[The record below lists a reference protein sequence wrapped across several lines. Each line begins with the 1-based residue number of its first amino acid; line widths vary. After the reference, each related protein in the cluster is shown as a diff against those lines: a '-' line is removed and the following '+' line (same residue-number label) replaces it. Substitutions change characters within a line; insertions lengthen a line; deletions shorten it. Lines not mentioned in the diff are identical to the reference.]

1 MMIQHVKGKGTFAHF
16 MIIDNNEWPHLKKLS
31 DIFYGHIIFIY
42 SVYFYM
48 NKTDFLIGTFKAKV
62 LNEDKGS

>member
-1 MMIQHVKGKGTFAHF
+1 MIIQHVKGKGTFAHF

-31 DIFYGHIIFIY
+31 DIFYGHITFIY

-48 NKTDFLIGTFKAKV
+48 NKTDFF
-62 LNEDKGS
+62 NRNFQR